1 MPLYFEKEEKK
12 KAVLDATDDLKIF
25 GLYIAPELGI
35 SVRFVGE
42 EPIDLVTRQYN
53 QSMKEML
60 PAYGVEVVEIPRFQQ
75 AGKAVSA
82 SLVRQY
88 LEEKRMDLIKEI
100 VPLNVYL
107 YICEK
112 WS

>member
-1 MPLYFEKEEKK
+1 
-12 KAVLDATDDLKIF
+12 
-25 GLYIAPELGI
+25 
-35 SVRFVGE
+35 
-42 EPIDLVTRQYN
+42 
-53 QSMKEML
+53 MKEIL